1 MVHES
6 YQSSVFTITSNGKIY
21 AAYILNGANRI
32 IYFPSEPG
40 ESKLHPAIYAWYETF
55 GKNLPVVSWDNIIIS
70 TSWSEGEISNIPAQ
84 RFSIKNSFSIYAH
97 NNYLTSE
104 EVVGY
109 KKITAA
115 LWNPWMLNQISMNRD
130 VANILDPIPTQ
141 IKSCVTTLS
150 TAFLIPLPVFDTQRP
165 DDLTLF
171 PLWAANSELY
181 IQKVKATPIISGC
194 AHTIAAQYR
203 NDMYYYG
210 MSY

>member
-1 MVHES
+1 MSHIKAP
-6 YQSSVFTITSNGKIY
+6 FLLLPLMGKYMQRTFLMGQIELSIFQVSQAKVNY
-21 AAYILNGANRI
+21 TQP
-32 IYFPSEPG
+32 FMQ
-40 ESKLHPAIYAWYETF
+40 WYETF
-55 GKNLPVVSWDNIIIS
+55 GKNLPVVSWDNITIS

-181 IQKVKATPIISGC
+181 IQKIKATPIISGC